1 MAKNKRGDIVLGV
14 QIIGG
19 IYAAA
24 LILIAAMG
32 LLIIFGNMGII
43 NLAHGEFL
51 MVGAYVLWLTY
62 QQLKIPF
69 AISLAI
75 AFASTALLGALI
87 EFAVM
92 NKFHDKVEET
102 LLVTYSLSI
111 IMKEMAKKIFGTLT
125 KRVDSPFGDLRL
137 DLGFTVIP
145 AYNLFVVFM
154 ALFFVVITWLLFY
167 KTNVGKKMR
176 AIKQNR
182 KMAECIGIDTRK
194 TDLIS
199 FAFGTGLSGLAGA
212 VIAVSAVVST
222 SMGSGY
228 MIDGI
233 CTVVMGGLDSLV
245 GTAISA
251 TIIGEST
258 NILGGYI
265 SQVLAK
271 VIVLF
276 GIVIILRFR
285 PQGLFSKE
293 SR

>member
-1 MAKNKRGDIVLGV
+1 M
-14 QIIGG
+14 
-19 IYAAA
+19 
-24 LILIAAMG
+24 
-32 LLIIFGNMGII
+32 
-43 NLAHGEFL
+43 
-51 MVGAYVLWLTY
+51 
-62 QQLKIPF
+62 
-69 AISLAI
+69 
-75 AFASTALLGALI
+75 
-87 EFAVM
+87 
-92 NKFHDKVEET
+92 
-102 LLVTYSLSI
+102 
-111 IMKEMAKKIFGTLT
+111 
-125 KRVDSPFGDLRL
+125 
-137 DLGFTVIP
+137 GFTVIP